1 MGVETIYLE
10 TIDGINVEADL
21 VRTDADLVRAVVII
35 GHPHPLY
42 GGDRFNHVVRAMQD
56 VALGLDCHSIAVDFR
71 GVNNSGGFH
80 DDGDSERLDLAAAC
94 ELSDLIAPEVPI
106 IMTGYSF
113 GSVVGLNVSNPWI
126 AGWIAIAPPAQMMKS
141 LPSAA
146 NNPRRKIII
155 AAEHDQFTSPDEM
168 ATAISTWD
176 NSQIILAPGVDH
188 SFAVNAATLC
198 NSALS
203 QLLETIS

>member
-168 ATAISTWD
+168 ATAISTWN

-188 SFAVNAATLC
+188 SFAVNAKTLC